1 MHIAAGLTCVVSGT
15 AAALSPRRR
24 GRHPGLEP
32 LLPVARGGVR
42 LRGPGWPH
50 CAGRRMPTCW
60 SSAPCRLP
68 PPPLAGLPGVDG
80 GDGIAG
86 AGTDSYESMSHMHGH
101 GIPDPLQDRR
111 APPVTCRGAP
121 CSGSEGFLCVSRE
134 DNYCGICGR
143 PRQLPSRMC
152 PPTRRMLANRQ
163 TRPTS
168 RRPIRRS
175 PAACPPRRPA
185 HTRCGRPL
193 PRRPRGR

>member
-1 MHIAAGLTCVVSGT
+1 MAGLVPPGSTTFHLLLAMHIAAGLTCVVSGT

-101 GIPDPLQDRR
+101 GDTGPSPGQKSAPGDLPGRSLLRLRR
-111 APPVTCRGAP
+111 VP
-121 CSGSEGFLCVSRE
+121 LCVKGGQLLR
-134 DNYCGICGR
+134 DLRAAATAPFQNVPAYKADA
-143 PRQLPSRMC
+143 RQ
-152 PPTRRMLANRQ
+152 PTDK
-163 TRPTS
+163 TD
-168 RRPIRRS
+168 
-175 PAACPPRRPA
+175 
-185 HTRCGRPL
+185 
-193 PRRPRGR
+193 